1 MKIENQSNTTPE
13 NDNRFRP
20 YHVAMLALLI
30 VGTVFVATH
39 EQGFQRKIPFQMEE
53 GKIFGTVYH
62 IKYQSED
69 DLHDSIV
76 ARLNSVDASLSM
88 FNPSSTLSCINRGE
102 SMKADSLIT
111 SVWNLAQSI
120 SEDTDGSFDPTVA
133 PLVNVWGFGFKKRQ
147 VPDANLID
155 SLRSLVGWKRI
166 SIRNGQFYKEDPRI
180 VMDFSAIAKGFGVD
194 HVAELFRKMGID
206 NFMVEI
212 GGEIV
217 AQGTNPK
224 GEAWRIG
231 INKPNDDSTCTDNEL
246 QEIIEIHNGALATS
260 GNYCNYY
267 IQNGR
272 KIGHTI
278 DPKTGYPAQQ
288 NILSST
294 VKAPSCA
301 MADGYATAFMV
312 MGMKRSQEFLQ
323 KHPQLEAYFIYADE
337 EGEFRTWH
345 TPDFYEKIDNK

>member
-1 MKIENQSNTTPE
+1 
-13 NDNRFRP
+13 
-20 YHVAMLALLI
+20 
-30 VGTVFVATH
+30 
-39 EQGFQRKIPFQMEE
+39 
-53 GKIFGTVYH
+53 
-62 IKYQSED
+62 
-69 DLHDSIV
+69 
-76 ARLNSVDASLSM
+76 
-88 FNPSSTLSCINRGE
+88 
-102 SMKADSLIT
+102 
-111 SVWNLAQSI
+111 
-120 SEDTDGSFDPTVA
+120 
-133 PLVNVWGFGFKKRQ
+133 
-147 VPDANLID
+147 
-155 SLRSLVGWKRI
+155 
-166 SIRNGQFYKEDPRI
+166 
-180 VMDFSAIAKGFGVD
+180 MDFSAIAKGFGVD
-194 HVAELFRKMGID
+194 HVAELFRKMGIS

-246 QEIIEIHNGALATS
+246 QEIIEVHNVALATS
-260 GNYCNYY
+260 GNYRNYY

-312 MGMKRSQEFLQ
+312 MGMERSQEFLK
-323 KHPQLEAYFIYADE
+323 KH
-337 EGEFRTWH
+337 H
-345 TPDFYEKIDNK
+345 

>member
-1 MKIENQSNTTPE
+1 MKIENHSATTD
-13 NDNRFRP
+13 NNNRFRP

-39 EQGFQRKIPFQMEE
+39 EQSFQRRKVPFQIEE
-53 GKIFGTVYH
+53 GSIFGTVYH
-62 IKYQSED
+62 IKYQYED
-69 DLHDSIV
+69 DLHDSIQ
-76 ARLNSVDASLSM
+76 ARLKNVDASLSM
-88 FNPSSTLSCINRGE
+88 FNPASTLSCINRGE

-111 SVWNLAQSI
+111 CVWNMAQSI
-120 SEDTDGSFDPTVA
+120 SEETDGAFDPTVA

-147 VPDANLID
+147 VPDSDLID
-155 SLRSLVGWKRI
+155 SLRNLVGWKRI
-166 SIRNGQFYKEDPRI
+166 SIQNGQFYKEDPRI

-194 HVAELFRKMGID
+194 HVAALFRNLGIS

-217 AQGTNPK
+217 AQGVNPK

-231 INKPNDDSTCTDNEL
+231 INKPEEDSTCTNNDL
-246 QEIIEIHNGALATS
+246 QEVIEVHNGALATS
-260 GNYCNYY
+260 GNYRNYY

-312 MGMKRSQEFLQ
+312 MGMQEAQIFL
-323 KHPQLEAYFIYADE
+323 KEHPQLEAYFIYADE
-337 EGEFRTWH
+337 EGNFRTWH
-345 TPDFYEKIDNK
+345 TPNFYEPTDKR